1 MSLALEA
8 AEPPYRLSVIWHRA
22 GQAAP
27 RATGAAIIPGYT
39 SLADLPDILAIRY
52 LAGKHEAD
60 QVVIDHACRT
70 RRWTITA
77 RDTSGATLG
86 QVATDDE
93 PLMPALA
100 QVLLGAATAAG
111 TIAQID
117 VHDTH
122 TTTTNTYPAAPQ
134 PRADTTTPV
143 PTGPTVYL
151 VSIADFD
158 CYPDEYEA
166 GGTVASADID
176 LNTAF
181 EGHKEPRSEDE
192 ALAFASNTVW
202 QLHDFPPE
210 LRAKAHAVAARP
222 LKNHPA
228 ALQALAA
235 LLVTEP
241 ADPAGPVAASPK
253 AGQR

>member
-1 MSLALEA
+1 MSPALEPV
-8 AEPPYRLSVIWHRA
+8 EPPYRLSVIWHRA

-27 RATGAAIIPGYT
+27 RSTGAAIIPGYT
-39 SLADLPDILAIRY
+39 SLAELPDILAIRY
-52 LAGKHEAD
+52 LAGKREAD

-77 RDTSGATLG
+77 RDTSGTDLG

-93 PLMPALA
+93 PLMAALA

-111 TIAQID
+111 TIAQIE

-122 TTTTNTYPAAPQ
+122 TKTTNTFPAQPQ
-134 PRADTTTPV
+134 PQNDTTTPI

-166 GGTVASADID
+166 GGAVASADID

-181 EGHKEPRSEDE
+181 EGRKEPRSEDE
-192 ALAFASNTVW
+192 ALALASNTVW

-210 LRAKAHAVAARP
+210 LRVKAHAVAARP

-235 LLVTEP
+235 LLVTESDTP
-241 ADPAGPVAASPK
+241 ADPAASPK
-253 AGQR
+253 AGQ